1 MHRIAPCAPY
11 LPRRASDTN
20 KYDYGRVLIVGG
32 CIGYTGAPTLCA
44 RAALRCGAGL
54 VSVGVPEAI
63 YAVTAVKNDEVMPFP
78 LPSAE
83 GKLARDALPVLLERL
98 EKSDVC
104 VLGPG
109 LGRND
114 TLTALVQAVVMQ
126 SGTPLVLDA
135 DALFAVAQDAAVL
148 ERARAP
154 IVLTPHDGEFARLAG
169 PDKTGRAEA
178 ASDFAVR
185 HGCTVV
191 RKGPETVCAFPD
203 GDAAVLRVGNPGMA
217 KGGSGDVLA
226 GMLGALLC
234 QMPARRGADRRLA
247 ARPGGRSLRRAH
259 GRICDEPD
267 RCDRGPAGGHKT
279 HHPIGGSMQRK
290 AIAALMISLL
300 LLSACGHGA
309 GEQTFEAF
317 RDTLTGQL
325 VTTTAQVRVQR
336 GDTVTDYTLTCQEL
350 PDGYDL
356 TVTAPEQAAGV
367 TAHLR
372 DGASTLAFDDI
383 ILPAGDLNGAGLTPL
398 TALPYVVQAIRSGYV
413 DLTWTEDGLQVV
425 QLITDDHTAVRLY
438 LDGTVPQCAELSVD
452 DTLCLRC
459 TMENWNLEQG
469 SMNDESQDPNLGRD
483 QSQ

>member
-1 MHRIAPCAPY
+1 MHRIEPCVPY

-32 CIGYTGAPTLCA
+32 CVGYTGAPTLCA

-63 YAVTAVKNDEVMPFP
+63 YAVTAVKNDEAMPFP

-98 EKSDVC
+98 QKSDVC

-114 TLTALVQAVVMQ
+114 ALTALVQAVVTQ

-135 DALFAVAQDAAVL
+135 DALFAVAQDVTVL
-148 ERARAP
+148 KRARAP

-169 PDKTGRAEA
+169 PDTAGRAEA

-226 GMLGALLC
+226 GMFAALLC
-234 QMPARRGADRRLA
+234 QMPARDAVQTAVWL
-247 ARPGGRSLRRAH
+247 H
-259 GRICDEPD
+259 GR
-267 RCDRGPAGGHKT
+267 AGDLCAERMGEYAMNPT
-279 HHPIGGSMQRK
+279 DV
-290 AIAALMISLL
+290 IAALP
-300 LLSACGHGA
+300 
-309 GEQTFEAF
+309 E
-317 RDTLTGQL
+317 
-325 VTTTAQVRVQR
+325 VTK
-336 GDTVTDYTLTCQEL
+336 
-350 PDGYDL
+350 P
-356 TVTAPEQAAGV
+356 
-367 TAHLR
+367 
-372 DGASTLAFDDI
+372 I
-383 ILPAGDLNGAGLTPL
+383 I
-398 TALPYVVQAIRSGYV
+398 R
-413 DLTWTEDGLQVV
+413 
-425 QLITDDHTAVRLY
+425 
-438 LDGTVPQCAELSVD
+438 
-452 DTLCLRC
+452 
-459 TMENWNLEQG
+459 
-469 SMNDESQDPNLGRD
+469 
-483 QSQ
+483 

>member
-63 YAVTAVKNDEVMPFP
+63 YAVTAVKNDEAMPFP

-148 ERARAP
+148 
-154 IVLTPHDGEFARLAG
+154 
-169 PDKTGRAEA
+169 
-178 ASDFAVR
+178 
-185 HGCTVV
+185 
-191 RKGPETVCAFPD
+191 
-203 GDAAVLRVGNPGMA
+203 RVGNPGMA

-234 QMPARRGADRRLA
+234 QMPARDAVQTAVWL
-247 ARPGGRSLRRAH
+247 H
-259 GRICDEPD
+259 GR
-267 RCDRGPAGGHKT
+267 AGDLCAGRMGEYAMNPT
-279 HHPIGGSMQRK
+279 DV
-290 AIAALMISLL
+290 IAALP
-300 LLSACGHGA
+300 
-309 GEQTFEAF
+309 E
-317 RDTLTGQL
+317 
-325 VTTTAQVRVQR
+325 VTK
-336 GDTVTDYTLTCQEL
+336 
-350 PDGYDL
+350 P
-356 TVTAPEQAAGV
+356 
-367 TAHLR
+367 
-372 DGASTLAFDDI
+372 I
-383 ILPAGDLNGAGLTPL
+383 I
-398 TALPYVVQAIRSGYV
+398 R
-413 DLTWTEDGLQVV
+413 
-425 QLITDDHTAVRLY
+425 
-438 LDGTVPQCAELSVD
+438 
-452 DTLCLRC
+452 
-459 TMENWNLEQG
+459 
-469 SMNDESQDPNLGRD
+469 
-483 QSQ
+483 

>member
-63 YAVTAVKNDEVMPFP
+63 YAVTAVKNDEAMPFP

-154 IVLTPHDGEFARLAG
+154 IVLTPHDGEFARLAV
-169 PDKTGRAEA
+169 
-178 ASDFAVR
+178 S
-185 HGCTVV
+185 
-191 RKGPETVCAFPD
+191 
-203 GDAAVLRVGNPGMA
+203 
-217 KGGSGDVLA
+217 
-226 GMLGALLC
+226 
-234 QMPARRGADRRLA
+234 
-247 ARPGGRSLRRAH
+247 
-259 GRICDEPD
+259 
-267 RCDRGPAGGHKT
+267 
-279 HHPIGGSMQRK
+279 
-290 AIAALMISLL
+290 
-300 LLSACGHGA
+300 
-309 GEQTFEAF
+309 
-317 RDTLTGQL
+317 
-325 VTTTAQVRVQR
+325 
-336 GDTVTDYTLTCQEL
+336 
-350 PDGYDL
+350 
-356 TVTAPEQAAGV
+356 
-367 TAHLR
+367 
-372 DGASTLAFDDI
+372 
-383 ILPAGDLNGAGLTPL
+383 
-398 TALPYVVQAIRSGYV
+398 
-413 DLTWTEDGLQVV
+413 
-425 QLITDDHTAVRLY
+425 
-438 LDGTVPQCAELSVD
+438 D
-452 DTLCLRC
+452 DT
-459 TMENWNLEQG
+459 G
-469 SMNDESQDPNLGRD
+469 SAEV
-483 QSQ
+483 

>member
-1 MHRIAPCAPY
+1 MQP
-11 LPRRASDTN
+11 
-20 KYDYGRVLIVGG
+20 
-32 CIGYTGAPTLCA
+32 PTMSA

-63 YAVTAVKNDEVMPFP
+63 YAVTAVKNDEAMPFP

-234 QMPARRGADRRLA
+234 QMPARDAVQTAVWL
-247 ARPGGRSLRRAH
+247 H
-259 GRICDEPD
+259 GR
-267 RCDRGPAGGHKT
+267 AGDLCAGRMGEYAMNPT
-279 HHPIGGSMQRK
+279 DV
-290 AIAALMISLL
+290 IAALP
-300 LLSACGHGA
+300 
-309 GEQTFEAF
+309 E
-317 RDTLTGQL
+317 
-325 VTTTAQVRVQR
+325 VTK
-336 GDTVTDYTLTCQEL
+336 
-350 PDGYDL
+350 P
-356 TVTAPEQAAGV
+356 
-367 TAHLR
+367 
-372 DGASTLAFDDI
+372 I
-383 ILPAGDLNGAGLTPL
+383 I
-398 TALPYVVQAIRSGYV
+398 R
-413 DLTWTEDGLQVV
+413 
-425 QLITDDHTAVRLY
+425 
-438 LDGTVPQCAELSVD
+438 
-452 DTLCLRC
+452 
-459 TMENWNLEQG
+459 
-469 SMNDESQDPNLGRD
+469 
-483 QSQ
+483 

>member
-1 MHRIAPCAPY
+1 MHRIASCAPY

-32 CIGYTGAPTLCA
+32 CVGYTGAPTLCA

-63 YAVTAVKNDEVMPFP
+63 YAVTAVKNDEAMPFP

-114 TLTALVQAVVMQ
+114 TLTALVQAVVTQ

-135 DALFAVAQDAAVL
+135 DALFAVAQDVTVL
-148 ERARAP
+148 DRACAP

-203 GDAAVLRVGNPGMA
+203 GETVCLRVGNPGMA

-226 GMLGALLC
+226 GILGAFVC
-234 QMPARRGADRRLA
+234 QLPMKRAVQTAVWVHGAA
-247 ARPGGRSLRRAH
+247 G
-259 GRICDEPD
+259 D
-267 RCDRGPAGGHKT
+267 RCAAKFGEYAMTPA
-279 HHPIGGSMQRK
+279 
-290 AIAALMISLL
+290 
-300 LLSACGHGA
+300 
-309 GEQTFEAF
+309 
-317 RDTLTGQL
+317 
-325 VTTTAQVRVQR
+325 
-336 GDTVTDYTLTCQEL
+336 
-350 PDGYDL
+350 DL
-356 TVTAPEQAAGV
+356 IE
-367 TAHLR
+367 
-372 DGASTLAFDDI
+372 
-383 ILPAGDLNGAGLTPL
+383 
-398 TALPYVVQAIRSGYV
+398 ALPEVTKPLIR
-413 DLTWTEDGLQVV
+413 
-425 QLITDDHTAVRLY
+425 
-438 LDGTVPQCAELSVD
+438 
-452 DTLCLRC
+452 
-459 TMENWNLEQG
+459 
-469 SMNDESQDPNLGRD
+469 
-483 QSQ
+483 